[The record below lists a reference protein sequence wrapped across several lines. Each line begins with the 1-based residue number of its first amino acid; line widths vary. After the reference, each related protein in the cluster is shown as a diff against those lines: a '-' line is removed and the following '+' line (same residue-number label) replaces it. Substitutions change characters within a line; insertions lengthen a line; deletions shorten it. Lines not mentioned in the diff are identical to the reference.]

1 MQRILSPFPHTGKEA
16 ARVCS
21 LEPQEISG
29 PTGDFPPREHTS
41 TALLWIT
48 AQASRGSPGMLFRA
62 TSSGFSAI
70 SSGLPQSCTQQ
81 SGRVFSHLTWLG
93 ARGISAKLSS
103 YITLE
108 KPMLPAYTWGCQV
121 VCRVGVQSNISSC
134 SHTALWLEKGAL
146 LSRVRQGWQDLQH
159 CPAGKTGDRDV
170 GLSSS
175 SLSPAG
181 ASLWVSFP
189 GMEQQPPKT
198 RGAGLRAEVDAVMQ
212 MCQGG

>member
-1 MQRILSPFPHTGKEA
+1 MQRILSVFSHTGREA

-29 PTGDFPPREHTS
+29 PTGDSPPREHTS

-48 AQASRGSPGMLFRA
+48 AQASRGSPGMLSRA

-81 SGRVFSHLTWLG
+81 SGRVCSHLTWLG

-121 VCRVGVQSNISSC
+121 VCRVGSQAIFPAAATQPCGWRKGLCSAVSGRAGRISS
-134 SHTALWLEKGAL
+134 TARLVIQVAGRLAFPPHL
-146 LSRVRQGWQDLQH
+146 CPLQEH
-159 CPAGKTGDRDV
+159 LFG
-170 GLSSS
+170 
-175 SLSPAG
+175 
-181 ASLWVSFP
+181 
-189 GMEQQPPKT
+189 
-198 RGAGLRAEVDAVMQ
+198 
-212 MCQGG
+212 